1 MTIPVEP
8 TPLRPRTLGADNSAL
23 VPPPTDARRREIRR
37 VVLSSYLGSTIE
49 YYDFLLYA
57 TSAAIVF
64 APVFFSDLSPVAGTI
79 ASLGTFA
86 AGYLARPLGGAIFG
100 HFGDKYGRK
109 SMLLVSMSVMG
120 AASFLIGLVPPATAI
135 GSWAAIILVLL
146 RVLQGIAIGGEW
158 GGATLMSLEHVGGRG
173 RGFAAAFTNAGAP
186 TGSLLGTL
194 ALALVAL
201 IPEDDFLVW
210 GWRIPFLL
218 SAVLLAVGLFVR
230 SRVSESPVFREALE
244 RSAAQ
249 ASGARAAAPIVSILR
264 RPRNLILVA
273 GGCMASVAI
282 QIMFATFAIGH
293 ATKSGVARSDV
304 LLGFALCQFVAI
316 FALLGFAR
324 LSDRVGRRPVMLA
337 GLGVFAV
344 VIFPVLA
351 MLSSGSALL
360 VTLAFVLGFSL
371 VQSATFGP
379 MAAYIAEQ
387 FGTSARYTGA
397 SLGYQAATL
406 LGAGF
411 TPVILVS
418 LQAAANGSTFLVGL
432 YMIGLAVVS
441 AVFIAL
447 SKESKDRDL
456 DTYEH

>member
-1 MTIPVEP
+1 MSSPVDP
-8 TPLRPRTLGADNSAL
+8 TPLRPTPSMDPPL
-23 VPPPTDARRREIRR
+23 VTDADTKKKEIRR

-57 TSAAIVF
+57 TAAAIVF
-64 APVFFSDLSPVAGTI
+64 APVFFSDLTPVAGTI

-86 AGYLARPLGGAIFG
+86 AGYLARPLGGIIFG
-100 HFGDKYGRK
+100 HFGDRYGRK
-109 SMLLVSMSVMG
+109 SMLLVSMTVMG
-120 AASFLIGLVPPATAI
+120 SASFLIGLVPPASAI

-146 RVLQGIAIGGEW
+146 RVSQGIAIGGEW

-186 TGSLLGTL
+186 TGSLLGTI
-194 ALALVAL
+194 ALAIVAVL
-201 IPEDDFLVW
+201 PEEDFLLW

-218 SAVLLAVGLFVR
+218 SAVLLALGLFIR
-230 SRVSESPVFREALE
+230 SRVSESPVFKEALARRTE
-244 RSAAQ
+244 RDSATV
-249 ASGARAAAPIVSILR
+249 PVTPPPLMSILR
-264 RPRNLILVA
+264 RPKNVVLVA

-282 QIMFATFAIGH
+282 QIMFATFAIGY
-293 ATKSGVARSDV
+293 ATRSGATRSDV
-304 LLGFALCQFVAI
+304 LIGFAICQFIAI

-324 LSDRVGRRPVMLA
+324 LSDRIGRRPVMLA
-337 GLGVFAV
+337 GLAGFAV
-344 VIFPVLA
+344 FVVPILS
-351 MLSSGSALL
+351 MLSSGNVVL
-360 VTLAFVLGFSL
+360 VALAFVLGFS
-371 VQSATFGP
+371 VFQSATFGP

-418 LQAAANGSTFLVGL
+418 LQAATDGSTGLVAA
-432 YMIGLAVVS
+432 YMIALAVVS
-441 AVFIAL
+441 SVFIVL
-447 SKESKDRDL
+447 TKESKDRDL
-456 DTYEH
+456 ATYQH